1 MEIKHGE
8 EAKNSKYKM
17 GTIHITAGKNGA
29 VIEGNTADIVKSFI
43 HVCESMAIVKV
54 PEEMLIDIVKA
65 TQKRMAKLYKNK
77 SNNIDYFIINLH
89 ELTEYNCLEKS
100 ICDECLR
107 QLTNNDRIILIP
119 ILNEAYDY
127 KCGIDK
133 VNWLKNIQSDPIDRE
148 IQKRRTNFYI
158 QFFKSIDSWEE

>member
-1 MEIKHGE
+1 
-8 EAKNSKYKM
+8 
-17 GTIHITAGKNGA
+17 
-29 VIEGNTADIVKSFI
+29 
-43 HVCESMAIVKV
+43 
-54 PEEMLIDIVKA
+54 
-65 TQKRMAKLYKNK
+65 MAKLYKNK

-100 ICDECLR
+100 ICDECLQ

-133 VNWLKNIQSDPIDRE
+133 VNWLKDIQNIYLDE
-148 IQKRRTNFYI
+148 ELQKRRTNFYI

>member
-1 MEIKHGE
+1 
-8 EAKNSKYKM
+8 
-17 GTIHITAGKNGA
+17 
-29 VIEGNTADIVKSFI
+29 
-43 HVCESMAIVKV
+43 
-54 PEEMLIDIVKA
+54 
-65 TQKRMAKLYKNK
+65 MAKLYKNK

-133 VNWLKNIQSDPIDRE
+133 VNWLKDIPNIYPDE
-148 IQKRRTNFYI
+148 ELQKRRTNFYI
-158 QFFKSIDSWEE
+158 QIFKSIESWEE